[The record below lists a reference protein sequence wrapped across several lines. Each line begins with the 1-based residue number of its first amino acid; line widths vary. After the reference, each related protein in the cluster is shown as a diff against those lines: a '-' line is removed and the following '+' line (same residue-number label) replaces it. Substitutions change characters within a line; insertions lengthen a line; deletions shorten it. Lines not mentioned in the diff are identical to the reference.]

1 MLGLSVH
8 LPNLKCNLANV
19 QFQVKSIVWGLGN
32 DLLKNSATPVKVS
45 YDWMIESIATV
56 CVEVS
61 LLTGTC
67 DR

>member
-1 MLGLSVH
+1 M
-8 LPNLKCNLANV
+8 
-19 QFQVKSIVWGLGN
+19 
-32 DLLKNSATPVKVS
+32 NSATRVKVT

-67 DR
+67 DRCVVKCLSQGDFEPIDQQPVS